1 MKDARTL
8 AAAREKQLFINTS
21 GNAAMAKAGAGDVL
35 AGLTAGL
42 LAQGLPGWE
51 AAVLGVYLHGLAGE
65 RAAADKGMYSVLARD
80 IIDGIGM
87 TWKS

>member
-1 MKDARTL
+1 
-8 AAAREKQLFINTS
+8 
-21 GNAAMAKAGAGDVL
+21 MAKAGAGDVL

-87 TWKS
+87 TWKSLEEQHEDLQQNTCSHRFGRSKA